1 MEHLGDSHVP
11 NFDVIFYKLNKLD
24 SSAELI
30 DVKTQLL
37 KLKDSIV
44 EESVSLLLD
53 DDSKDFEGGE
63 VNDTQKENFEID
75 EQIKQET
82 KNRDMTGVAEDMK
95 PEGDVGAI
103 SNPVSNP
110 EVVPVVNLSSVQ
122 DDVLEAISNPIL
134 NTHASAVDPTSNMIM
149 TQPEVSKLM
158 ILDQF
163 GQLTYISIPAQ
174 STFMVQNAVQGGTSF
189 WPL

>member
-1 MEHLGDSHVP
+1 M
-11 NFDVIFYKLNKLD
+11 
-24 SSAELI
+24 
-30 DVKTQLL
+30 L

-53 DDSKDFEGGE
+53 DDSKDFEGGK

-82 KNRDMTGVAEDMK
+82 KNGDMTGVAEDMK
-95 PEGDVGAI
+95 PEGDVGTI
-103 SNPVSNP
+103 SNPISNP
-110 EVVPVVNLSSVQ
+110 EVVPVVNPSSVQ
-122 DDVLEAISNPIL
+122 DDVLGAILNPIS

-158 ILDQF
+158 I
-163 GQLTYISIPAQ
+163 
-174 STFMVQNAVQGGTSF
+174 
-189 WPL
+189 